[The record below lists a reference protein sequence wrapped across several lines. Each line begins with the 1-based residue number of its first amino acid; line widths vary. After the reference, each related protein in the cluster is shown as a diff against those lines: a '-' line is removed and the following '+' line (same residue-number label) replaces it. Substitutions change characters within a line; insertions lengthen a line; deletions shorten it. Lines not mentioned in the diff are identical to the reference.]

1 MLYVY
6 PHKQHFKAS
15 ILASI
20 YSFKKLRLEN
30 SNTGICTHVSPS
42 PRHILFLDVTLQ
54 RHVLPFGNE
63 CVKTQIYLWLAKL
76 LNTSSLHFHLSHRS
90 QWKLN
95 KWTQV

>member
-20 YSFKKLRLEN
+20 YSFKKLRPDN
-30 SNTGICTHVSPS
+30 SNTGTSTHVSPS

-54 RHVLPFGNE
+54 
-63 CVKTQIYLWLAKL
+63 
-76 LNTSSLHFHLSHRS
+76 
-90 QWKLN
+90 
-95 KWTQV
+95 